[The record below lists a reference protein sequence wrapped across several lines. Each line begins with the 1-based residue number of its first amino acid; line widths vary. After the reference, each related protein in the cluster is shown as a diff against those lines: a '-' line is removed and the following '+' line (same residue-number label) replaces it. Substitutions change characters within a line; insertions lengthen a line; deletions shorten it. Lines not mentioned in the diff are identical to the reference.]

1 MMRLPC
7 QTAVTAGRHAAESG
21 AGQRLQGGIP
31 FETFSEL
38 VVRVT
43 DNAVEYTGPRPA
55 HTIRLCPTMVS

>member
-43 DNAVEYTGPRPA
+43 DSAVEYSGPRPA
-55 HTIRLCPTMVS
+55 DNIRLGRTMVS